1 MRHKRDMQRGIGATG
16 FVIAELIRAALVI
29 ALLALSFT
37 HSAPLAQA
45 ADSTALTHVA
55 ISTDLC
61 GGSTDSVPGA
71 HAPCHACRIVWAIDL
86 PAMPSTVVPCIFSS
100 EPVTFGT
107 LSKVPVAR
115 FEGHPPRSRAP
126 PALG

>member
-1 MRHKRDMQRGIGATG
+1 MQRGAGAIGL
-16 FVIAELIRAALVI
+16 VMAELIRAALVI

-45 ADSTALTHVA
+45 QDRTALMQLSA
-55 ISTDLC
+55 STDLC
-61 GGSTDSVPGA
+61 GGGTDSAPGA

-86 PAMPSTVVPCIFSS
+86 PAVPNTTVPCIFVS
-100 EPVTFGT
+100 EPVTYGT
-107 LSKVPVAR
+107 LSGVSVAR